1 MWRSGARL
9 FTRGN
14 IQRFSIATRQKTIA
28 TEQLTFHRRWDK
40 RYLSTES
47 GKPGLANEK
56 VTKEVNSSS
65 DVDVIA
71 TKANEMVTIPRVAKL
86 LGFGGVIPFV
96 AGAVGTIFFPDPL
109 PIARALQLYG
119 SSILSFLGAVHWGVA
134 LRTSIETGVTVRI
147 VRDLVYGVTP
157 ALMAWGSSLTQPSD
171 GLYLLAGSFGVA
183 YVYDVIRFGA
193 GSEIPSWYR
202 QLRLP
207 LSIFAITS
215 CFIGHKRVS
224 RAPVEVGLC
233 PRGNDSTIVETN
245 TKIVNDESVKLKDTP
260 QHNIINSDKTD
271 IVRS

>member
-14 IQRFSIATRQKTIA
+14 IQRFSVPTRQKTIA
-28 TEQLTFHRRWDK
+28 TEQSAFHRRWDR

-47 GKPGLANEK
+47 GKPGQANEK
-56 VTKEVNSSS
+56 ISKVSNSSNEI
-65 DVDVIA
+65 DLIA
-71 TKANEMVTIPRVAKL
+71 TKANDMTTIPRVAKL
-86 LGFGGVIPFV
+86 LGFGGAIPFV
-96 AGAVGTIFFPDPL
+96 AGAVGTVFFPDPL
-109 PIARALQLYG
+109 LMARALQLYG

-134 LRTSIETGVTVRI
+134 LRTSIETGVTVRT

-157 ALMAWGSSLTQPSD
+157 SLMAWGSSLVQPSD
-171 GLYLLAGSFGVA
+171 GLYLLAGSFGVS

-233 PRGNDSTIVETN
+233 PRGNDSTIVETH
-245 TKIVNDESVKLKDTP
+245 TKNVNDENIKLKDTA
-260 QHNIINSDKTD
+260 QHRIINSDKTD